1 MVWAVDL
8 IGGNGKGGSKDGPV
22 CYYFGLCFRTQAD
35 SALNQSRAL
44 TLFVGTC
51 SNWPLFGRF
60 PGASTKQPWKHTRK
74 SADLKFAES

>member
-44 TLFVGTC
+44 AALWKIPRSIYEATLEAHSKVC
-51 SNWPLFGRF
+51 
-60 PGASTKQPWKHTRK
+60 
-74 SADLKFAES
+74 